1 MKVEFW
7 YSGNETARPLQAAIE
22 PYEKRL
28 GQYIPFRK
36 QLISLPK
43 GQSGEQR
50 AYKEQERVLK
60 ALKPTDHLILLDE
73 NGKSYSSRSLA
84 AHLEGLF
91 QLSQQRLIFLAS
103 SSHGFH
109 SALKARANELI
120 ALSQLTFNHEHA
132 RLIFI
137 EQLYRC
143 LTLMHNDPYHH

>member
-7 YSGNETARPLQAAIE
+7 YSGNETAKPLQAAME

-36 QLISLPK
+36 QLINLPK

-60 ALKPTDHLILLDE
+60 SLRPTDHLILLDE
-73 NGKSYSSRSLA
+73 NGKTFSSRSLA
-84 AHLEGLF
+84 AHLEELF
-91 QLSQQRLIFLAS
+91 QLSQQRLIFVAS

-109 SALKARANELI
+109 PSLKARADELI
-120 ALSQLTFNHEHA
+120 ALSRLTFNHEHA
-132 RLIFI
+132 RLLFI

-143 LTLMHNDPYHH
+143 LTIVHNDPYHH